1 MPAKLWIVCLFALC
15 LVLTCAGALPSKESL
30 RFDRY
35 GGLLNGTIPTAGWF
49 RVARLQGRWWLVD
62 PEGHRFLSI
71 GVNNVSYTPDTIQ
84 GTDQSPY
91 RDAVS
96 ERYGGREA
104 WAKAVVKRLRGWGF
118 NTIGAWSDD
127 LTWHQQMPY
136 TVILHL
142 AEQVR
147 TPEGNTFP
155 DVFDPAYERAAMGAA
170 RRACRPLAGDPWLVG
185 YFTDNELRWGPD
197 WRSSQTLFAE
207 FLALGDNATGR
218 QAVLRFLEGRY
229 RTIAGLNEAWGTG
242 YADFAEIGR
251 TPQPAAHLPQA
262 DEDDFLRLVAERYFD
277 IAQRAVRA
285 VDDHH
290 MILGCRFAGY
300 APRPVL
306 EAMRGHVDLVSFN
319 HYDVSPP
326 EALLRQI
333 TDVTG
338 RPIIISEFSYR
349 GRDSGLPNTR
359 GAGVVVDTQRDRA
372 EHFERY
378 VRELMTLPN
387 AVGYHWF
394 EHADEPAEGR
404 FDGENSNYGLV
415 NIQDQPYAVLVET
428 MTRANPAA
436 FTAASAPLRPQPS
449 SEPE

>member
-1 MPAKLWIVCLFALC
+1 MVS
-15 LVLTCAGALPSKESL
+15 CAGALPSKESL
-30 RFDRY
+30 RFDKY
-35 GGLLNGTIPTAGWF
+35 GGLLDGTVPTAGWF
-49 RVARLQGRWWLVD
+49 RVARLGGRWWLVD
-62 PEGHRFLSI
+62 PDGHRFLSI
-71 GVNNVSYTPDTIQ
+71 GVNNISYTPDTIQ

-91 RDAVS
+91 RDAAT
-96 ERYGGREA
+96 ERYGNREA
-104 WAKAVVKRLRGWGF
+104 WAKAVVKRLRGCGF

-127 LTWHQQMPY
+127 LAWHQQMPY
-136 TVILHL
+136 TVILDL
-142 AEQVR
+142 AGQVKW
-147 TPEGNTFP
+147 PEGNTFP
-155 DVFDPAYERAAMGAA
+155 DVFDPAYERAAMAAA
-170 RRACRPLAGDPWLVG
+170 RRFSGPHADDPWLLG

-207 FLALGDNATGR
+207 FLALGEGAPGR

-229 RTIAGLNEAWGTG
+229 GAIAALNQAWGTQ

-251 TPQPAAHLPQA
+251 TAQPDAHLPHA

-277 IAQRAVRA
+277 TAQRAVRA
-285 VDDHH
+285 ADSHH

-326 EALLRQI
+326 AALLREI

-378 VRELMTLPN
+378 VRELMALPN

-415 NIQDQPYAVLVET
+415 NIHDHPYQVLVET
-428 MTRANPAA
+428 MARVNQAM
-436 FTAASAPLRPQPS
+436 FTAASAPVKAQPS
-449 SEPE
+449 SERE

>member
-1 MPAKLWIVCLFALC
+1 MPAKLPVIC
-15 LVLTCAGALPSKESL
+15 LVASYLMVYCSSCFASQESL

-35 GGLLNGTIPTAGWF
+35 GGVVGDSVPTAGWF
-49 RVARLQGRWWLVD
+49 RPARQEGRWWLID
-62 PEGHRFLSI
+62 PDGHLFLSL
-71 GVNNVSYTPDTIQ
+71 GVNNVSYTPDIIQ
-84 GTDQSPY
+84 GTDRSPY
-91 RDAVS
+91 REAAA
-96 ERYGGREA
+96 EKYGDREA
-104 WAKAVVKRLRGWGF
+104 WAKAVVGRLRGWGF

-127 LTWHQQMPY
+127 LAWRQQMPY

-142 AEQVR
+142 AEQVKW
-147 TPEGNTFP
+147 PAGSTFP
-155 DVFDPAYERAAMGAA
+155 DVFDPAYERAALGAA
-170 RRACRPLAGDPWLVG
+170 RRTCRPLADDPWLVG

-207 FLALGDNATGR
+207 SLALGDDAPGR
-218 QAVLRFLEGRY
+218 QAVLRFLAGRY
-229 RTIAGLNEAWGTG
+229 ATIASLNEAWGTQ

-251 TPQPAAHLPQA
+251 TPQPDAHLPQT
-262 DEDDFLRLVAERYFD
+262 DEDGFLRLIAERYFD
-277 IAQRAVRA
+277 VAERAIRA

-306 EAMRGHVDLVSFN
+306 EAMRGHVDLVSVN

-326 EALLRQI
+326 VALLHEV
-333 TDVTG
+333 TEVTG
-338 RPIIISEFSYR
+338 RPVMITEFSYR

-372 EHFERY
+372 EHFANY
-378 VRELMTLPN
+378 VEELMALPN
-387 AVGYHWF
+387 VVGYHWF

-415 NIQDQPYAVLVET
+415 TIQDRPYRVLVET
-428 MTRANPAA
+428 MARVNRAV
-436 FTAASAPLRPQPS
+436 FTVAASAPVKPPS
-449 SEPE
+449 PAPE